1 MANNIDHDESNV
13 SKLITE
19 KEAISLKLKSTEL
32 SLNDWIDRYN
42 RRGDENDRLRQDI
55 KLQGE
60 EIMSIQSRLKEVQ
73 IALSESMES
82 KVPMQFE
89 INKLNRERDSL
100 HGNLKL
106 LEDEVKSKTQQLITL
121 NTHITTTTTNFEM
134 RLNNESNN
142 NKELTV
148 RIQSL
153 QDKISTQNSQIE
165 EYSKKIRDLEESSS
179 LLSIHSKT
187 KLII

>member
-1 MANNIDHDESNV
+1 
-13 SKLITE
+13 
-19 KEAISLKLKSTEL
+19 
-32 SLNDWIDRYN
+32 
-42 RRGDENDRLRQDI
+42 
-55 KLQGE
+55 
-60 EIMSIQSRLKEVQ
+60 MSIQSRLKEVQ

-134 RLNNESNN
+134 VFLFYYSIFYYYYYIY
-142 NKELTV
+142 V
-148 RIQSL
+148 
-153 QDKISTQNSQIE
+153 IE
-165 EYSKKIRDLEESSS
+165 IE
-179 LLSIHSKT
+179 
-187 KLII
+187 